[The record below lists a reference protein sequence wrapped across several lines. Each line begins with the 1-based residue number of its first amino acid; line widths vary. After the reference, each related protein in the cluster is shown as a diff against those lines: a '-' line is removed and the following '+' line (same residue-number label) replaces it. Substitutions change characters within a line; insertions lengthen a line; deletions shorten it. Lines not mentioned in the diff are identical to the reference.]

1 MILLISI
8 VCLIVYYFLGLLTL
22 KLFVNFIGSK
32 APDLMIAAFV
42 IILWPV
48 FAIVMLMVAV
58 AKLIVP
64 SSLYDE

>member
-1 MILLISI
+1 MTI
-8 VCLIVYYFLGLLTL
+8 LIVAACLFAYYFLGLLTL
-22 KLFVNFIGSK
+22 RFFVDFMGSK

-42 IILWPV
+42 ILLWPV

-58 AKLIVP
+58 AKFIVP